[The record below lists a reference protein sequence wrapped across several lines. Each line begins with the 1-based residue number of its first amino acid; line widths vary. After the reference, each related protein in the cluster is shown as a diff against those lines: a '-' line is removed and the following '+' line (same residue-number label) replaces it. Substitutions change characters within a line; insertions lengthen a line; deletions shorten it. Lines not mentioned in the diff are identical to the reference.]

1 VSLVLQAEAG
11 DEVKLERVEFLVN
24 GRPVETLASPP
35 FLLNW
40 ALPNRTGSF
49 EIRAR
54 AYDAAGNQA
63 ESEPVTIEIV
73 N

>member
-1 VSLVLQAEAG
+1 S

-24 GRPVETLASPP
+24 GRRVETRANAP
-35 FLLNW
+35 FLFNW
-40 ALPNRTGSF
+40 VLPNRMGSF

-63 ESEPVTIEIV
+63 ESEPVTIEITP
-73 N
+73 